1 MAHCPRHERDGSLTP
16 DQIAD
21 ALRARIDPR
30 VHVTYTDGKTEE
42 LLVHTVDDEGFVCD
56 IVRPESPD
64 PPEYAYWVRF
74 TDVMEVRKPD

>member
-1 MAHCPRHERDGSLTP
+1 MTP

-21 ALRARIDPR
+21 TLRASIDQR
-30 VHVTYTDGKTEE
+30 VKVTYTDGATEE

-64 PPEYAYWVRF
+64 PPECAYWVRF
-74 TDVMEVRKPD
+74 TDVREVHRPD